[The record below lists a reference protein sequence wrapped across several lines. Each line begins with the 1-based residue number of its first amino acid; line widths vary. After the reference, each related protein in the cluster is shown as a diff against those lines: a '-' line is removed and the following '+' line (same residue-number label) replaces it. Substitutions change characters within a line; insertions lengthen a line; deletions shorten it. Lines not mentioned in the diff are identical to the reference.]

1 MKRLLV
7 IISMCIFC
15 NFAVGQTGTLQAYV
29 TKFDEK
35 LVTSISVESN
45 NDSFY
50 ISYKDEADTNP
61 SRIWFLPNSQ
71 MRLVGNI
78 SYKFLNISFGF
89 TPSFLKRNK
98 ELESSKDIRF
108 STRFSF
114 KKWQQSITFIKQKG
128 FLLDFKDPSKY
139 FFPELQSL
147 KIGGTTSYV
156 FNDKFS
162 YKTLFNYNEWQKK
175 SAGSF
180 IANLAIYYTNL
191 KSYDSN
197 NPINSEIYSATI
209 SPAYYYNLVI
219 NKRFLIGGGASLGAG
234 LTSMDGE
241 VNVLS
246 ELSINAKMGYNHKNF
261 FSFFSYS
268 GTSFFLNHTNES
280 YNNSFEFLKLEIGY
294 RFDPPKKLKKIY
306 HKIL

>member
-1 MKRLLV
+1 MNKL
-7 IISMCIFC
+7 IATISLYFFC
-15 NFAVGQTGTLQAYV
+15 HICMAQQDTAQTYIT
-29 TKFDEK
+29 TFKEK

-50 ISYKDEADTNP
+50 ISYKDDAATDA
-61 SRIWFLPNSQ
+61 SRIKFSPNSQ
-71 MRLVGNI
+71 MRLVGNV
-78 SYKFLNISFGF
+78 SYKILNFSFGF
-89 TPSFLKRNK
+89 TPSFLKTNK

-114 KKWQQSITFIKQKG
+114 KKWQQSITIIKQKG

-147 KIGGTTSYV
+147 KIGRTTSYV

-246 ELSINAKMGYNHKNF
+246 ELSMNAKMGYNHKNF